1 MWSITGKIG
10 LSRQTKKPNIFST
23 IVFDS
28 LYSPTLVS
36 KTAVTGYNVYKID
49 ASSSALNTINVPS
62 YSVGATINAKSNFT
76 MYYLCIGGG
85 GAGAGVG
92 FNKSFGGGGGAFI
105 EGSISLVQDTSMVI
119 TFTTGG
125 TDSNGNGYDSS
136 IIYGSTTVIG
146 GRGGGAGATP
156 NYGGSGCGGSQP
168 TSGTRSGQAGFPPG
182 TNGGIG
188 RYQVGN
194 YYGGGGGGAGGAGNN
209 QNAGTGKA
217 ATAGTGINLLTGST
231 VFCAGGPG
239 RGFTNGTGG
248 GTTYGCGSNGG
259 DTNGYR
265 GVIYFAIPTSAIP

>member
-28 LYSPTLVS
+28 SYSPTLVS

-49 ASSSALNTINVPS
+49 ASSSALNTINVSS
-62 YSVGATINAKSNFT
+62 YSVGATIDAKSNFT

-85 GAGAGVG
+85 GAGSNY
-92 FNKSFGGGGGAFI
+92 FSTGGGGGAFI
-105 EGSISLVQDTSMVI
+105 EGSISMVQDTSMVL
-119 TFTTGG
+119 TFTAGG
-125 TDSNGNGYDSS
+125 TDSNGTGTNSS
-136 IIYGSTTVIG
+136 INYESTTVTG
-146 GRGGGAGATP
+146 GRGGDFEGATP
-156 NYGGSGCGGSQP
+156 NYGGSGRGGNQP
-168 TSGTRSGQAGFPPG
+168 TSGTTPGQAGVPPG

-194 YYGGGGGGAGGAGNN
+194 YYGGGGGGAGTAGNN
-209 QNAGTGKA
+209 QNAGAGKA
-217 ATAGTGINLLTGST
+217 ATAGTGINLLTSST

-248 GTTYGCGSNGG
+248 GTTYGCGGNGFG
-259 DTNGYR
+259 TKGCR